1 MLSSTKLTPTITRQQ
16 SLRQFFKVFTIHNR
30 NIYLIK
36 DSSSFFNIMFQHFRK
51 RHLEF
56 IFPTLN
62 SPPSQKK
69 FKHCFGLSI
78 HAPANPVPF
87 NG

>member
-51 RHLEF
+51 RH
-56 IFPTLN
+56 PPPKKSLN
-62 SPPSQKK
+62 IV
-69 FKHCFGLSI
+69 L
-78 HAPANPVPF
+78 V
-87 NG
+87 